1 MLNQAAA
8 LPNQVLLTQVSLSDI
23 YEGIRQIIREEILAD
38 KTAILQDTLLS
49 PAETCK
55 LFKPPI
61 SKPTLTSW
69 TKKGLLKDYPIS
81 GRVYYKYSE
90 VMAAGKHL
98 TRYKNALF

>member
-1 MLNQAAA
+1 MLNQAAL

-23 YEGIRQIIREEILAD
+23 YEGIRQIIKEEILAD
-38 KTAILQDTLLS
+38 KIALLQDTLLS

-61 SKPTLTSW
+61 SKVTLTSW
-69 TKKGLLKDYPIS
+69 TKKGLLLDHPIS
-81 GRVYYKYSE
+81 GRIFYKYSE

-98 TRYKNALF
+98 TKYKHAVF